1 MAPAELRASQR
12 ARNSMTCT
20 PNNVH
25 GGLALWGVPRLQGQV
40 QELGM
45 GLCGVPEKE
54 DRTATQTETV
64 NNADASI
71 VR

>member
-1 MAPAELRASQR
+1 MSG
-12 ARNSMTCT
+12 T
-20 PNNVH
+20 PSNVH

-40 QELGM
+40 QELGV

-54 DRTATQTETV
+54 DRTAAQTETV
-64 NNADASI
+64 NNSDASV